1 MSSEAPDIIPR
12 SLSQGGYSARV
23 RIKLH
28 VNGQIYRVA
37 QIGGGRLIFDSP
49 ETFPKATGIVVMT
62 VDGNEECWQVE
73 LPGQTEPARI
83 VQASISPAS
92 V

>member
-37 QIGGGRLIFDSP
+37 QIG
-49 ETFPKATGIVVMT
+49 A
-62 VDGNEECWQVE
+62 
-73 LPGQTEPARI
+73 A
-83 VQASISPAS
+83 AA
-92 V
+92 